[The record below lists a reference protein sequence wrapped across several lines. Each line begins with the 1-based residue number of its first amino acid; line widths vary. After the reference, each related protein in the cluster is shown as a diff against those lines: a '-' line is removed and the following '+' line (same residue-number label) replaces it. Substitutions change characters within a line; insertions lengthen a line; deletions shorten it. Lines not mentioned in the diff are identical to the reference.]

1 MKNRSHSVVVLS
13 LVLLA
18 GTLKLAAQEDL
29 RKEYEQFRQQQ
40 TAEFNDYVSRRNR
53 EYADFLK
60 QEWKLFQSMQAAE
73 RPAEPKP
80 DRAPF
85 VPDRDIPRVPGPVV
99 KPLPVVP
106 IAPPSVPEKR
116 PVTPQQLPQTLEIL
130 FYDNPVSVDFSNK
143 LKVTLGGVSEK
154 NVAAYWE
161 KMSRSP
167 YEDFIHSLQSSAE
180 GLGVNDWGYLRLVE
194 AVTKEVFTGSNDR
207 AAFVFYILKQSGY
220 DVRLG
225 RGGEQLYVLMT
236 FTTQIYGLPY
246 FVLDGKKYYRMEGDG
261 SLYTFG
267 ESDVMGEGKAVDL
280 YQQRPL
286 AIGEEEKVRE
296 LKLAKF
302 PELKIAV
309 PYSPAHVAYY
319 NDIPQTDLPVYFS
332 YPLPENTWKALYA
345 AFSPLAAKHS
355 LPEFVGILLNFV
367 QTSFEYKT
375 DDGQFGREK
384 YFYPEEVIA
393 YPYCD
398 CEDRSVFFACLVRNL
413 TGAEVVGLDYP
424 GHIATA
430 VCFGEAEVA
439 GDAFT
444 YKGKKY
450 VICDPTYINASI
462 GMTMPQL
469 RSVKPD
475 LIPF

>member
-1 MKNRSHSVVVLS
+1 MKNFELSVLI
-13 LVLLA
+13 LCLLG
-18 GTLKLAAQEDL
+18 GTFKVNAQEDL

-40 TAEFNDYVSRRNR
+40 TEEFNDYVSRRNR
-53 EYADFLK
+53 EFADFLK
-60 QEWKLFQSMQAAE
+60 QEWKLFQSMQAVE
-73 RPAEPKP
+73 RPEEPKP

-85 VPDRDIPRVPGPVV
+85 VPDWDIPRVPGPVV

-116 PVTPQQLPQTLEIL
+116 PVTPQHLPQTLEVL
-130 FYDNPVSVDFSNK
+130 FYDSPVSIDFSDQ
-143 LKVTLGGVSEK
+143 LKVKIGGASEK

-161 KMSRSP
+161 KMSSSP
-167 YEDFIHSLQSSAE
+167 YEDFIHTLQTNAD
-180 GLGVNDWGYLRLVE
+180 GLGVNDWGYFRLIE
-194 AVTKEVFTGSNDR
+194 AVANEVFTSRNDR
-207 AAFVFYILKQSGY
+207 AAFLFYMLKQSGY

-236 FTTQIYGLPY
+236 FTTQIYGLSY
-246 FVLDGKKYYRMEGDG
+246 FIFNGKKYYRMEGDG

-267 ESDVMGEGKAVDL
+267 ESEIMGDGKAVDL
-280 YQQRPL
+280 HQQRPL
-286 AIGEEEKVRE
+286 VIGEDEKVRD

-302 PELKIAV
+302 PELKIAI
-309 PYSPAHVAYY
+309 PYSLAHVAYY

-430 VCFGEAEVA
+430 VCFGEAEVP
-439 GDAFT
+439 GDTLT

-462 GMTMPQL
+462 GMTMPQF
-469 RSVKPD
+469 RTVKPEV
-475 LIPF
+475 IEY